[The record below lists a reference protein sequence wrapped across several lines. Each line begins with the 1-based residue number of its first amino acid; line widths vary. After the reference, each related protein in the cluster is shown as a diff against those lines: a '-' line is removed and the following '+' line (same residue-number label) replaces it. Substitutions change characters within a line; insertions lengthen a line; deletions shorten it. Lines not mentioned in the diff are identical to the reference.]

1 MNNPLLAETLVG
13 LSAAARDLP
22 GSAPGRSV
30 HAATMWRWATSGCTA
45 RGGRR
50 VVLETVSIGSRRFT
64 SREAVHRFIEALSEA
79 PPTATPPR
87 TPAARRKA
95 SERAA
100 KELDALGV

>member
-1 MNNPLLAETLVG
+1 MTPSLLAEAIVG
-13 LSAAARDLP
+13 LSAVARDLP
-22 GSAPGRSV
+22 GSAPGKSV

-45 RGGRR
+45 RDGRR
-50 VVLETVSIGSRRFT
+50 VVLETVKIGSRIFT
-64 SREAVHRFIEALSEA
+64 SREAVARFIEALSEA

-100 KELDALGV
+100 RELDALGV